1 MNPVVTPPGYH
12 RPMPAPLISVLLPF
26 YNAASTLDETLHS
39 IRQQTF
45 TDFELVAVDDG
56 SSDASAA
63 IVRRHADKD
72 ARIRLL
78 QPGRQGVVGAM
89 NSAIAAA
96 RADIAA
102 RMDAD
107 DLMAPERLE
116 RQYRLLCEQPQLAAV
131 GSQVRLFP
139 EEDIQGG
146 FHEYIRW
153 QNACLT
159 PHDIAD
165 EIYVELPIANPSLMF
180 RRAIVLALGGY
191 RDGPFPEDYD
201 MLLRLHQAGH
211 AMAKVPEILL
221 HWRDSGGRLTRTDP
235 RYSREAFARLRT
247 EFLAR
252 DPRLHGGRPLA
263 ICGAGRR
270 TRQRAQ
276 LLLDH
281 GFKPVAWIDIDPRK
295 IGNAVHGVPVHPP
308 AWLDRADKPF
318 VLSYVTNHGARD
330 IIAAQLQGMG
340 YRRGRDYLM
349 VG

>member
-1 MNPVVTPPGYH
+1 MSAAP
-12 RPMPAPLISVLLPF
+12 PLISVLLPF
-26 YNAASTLDETLHS
+26 YNAASTLDETLRS
-39 IRQQTF
+39 IRAQTL
-45 TDFELVAVDDG
+45 TQFELIAVDDG
-56 SSDASAA
+56 SSDASAE
-63 IVRRHADKD
+63 IVRRHAQED

-89 NSAIAAA
+89 NSALAAA
-96 RADIAA
+96 RSTIVA

-107 DLMAPERLE
+107 DVMAPERLE
-116 RQYRLLCEQPQLAAV
+116 RQYELLCAQPHLAAV

-139 EEDIQGG
+139 EEQIQGG

-153 QNACLT
+153 QNACLSAQ
-159 PHDIAD
+159 DIAD
-165 EIYVELPIANPSLMF
+165 EIYVELPIAHPSLMF
-180 RRAIVLALGGY
+180 RRDAVLALGGY

-201 MLLRLHQAGH
+201 LLLRLHQAGH
-211 AMAKVPEILL
+211 AMAKVPAILL
-221 HWRDSGGRLTRTDP
+221 HWRESGGRLTRTDP

-252 DPRLHGGRPLA
+252 DPRLHSGRPLA

-281 GFKPVAWIDIDPRK
+281 GFQPVAWIDIDPRK

-308 AWLDRADKPF
+308 QWLAQKAKPF

-330 IIAAQLQGMG
+330 IIAAQLQALG
-340 YRRGRDYLM
+340 YERGRDYLM

>member
-1 MNPVVTPPGYH
+1 MSATAPP
-12 RPMPAPLISVLLPF
+12 ISVLLPF
-26 YNAASTLDETLHS
+26 YNAAATLDETLHS

-45 TDFELVAVDDG
+45 TDYELVAVDDG
-56 SSDASAA
+56 SSDASAE
-63 IVRRHADKD
+63 IVRRHAHND

-89 NSAIAAA
+89 NSALAAA
-96 RADIAA
+96 RAAIAA

-116 RQYRLLCEQPQLAAV
+116 RQYRLLCAQPQLAAV

-139 EEDIQGG
+139 EHEIQGG

-153 QNACLT
+153 QNACVSA
-159 PHDIAD
+159 HDIAD
-165 EIYVELPIANPSLMF
+165 EIYVELTIAHPSLMF
-180 RRAIVLALGGY
+180 RRDIVLALGGY

-201 MLLRLHQAGH
+201 LLLRLHQAGH
-211 AMAKVPEILL
+211 AMAKVAEILL
-221 HWRDSGGRLTRTDP
+221 HWRESGGRLTRTDP
-235 RYSREAFARLRT
+235 RYSRAAFARLRT

-252 DPRLHGGRPLA
+252 DPRLHSGRPLA

-276 LLLDH
+276 LLLDK
-281 GFKPVAWIDIDPRK
+281 GFLPVAWIDIDPRK

-308 AWLDRADKPF
+308 QWLAQEAKPF

-330 IIAAQLQGMG
+330 IIAAQLQAMG
-340 YRRGRDYLM
+340 YERGRDYLM

>member
-1 MNPVVTPPGYH
+1 MS
-12 RPMPAPLISVLLPF
+12 ASDSPLISVLLPF
-26 YNAASTLDETLHS
+26 YNAAATLDETLHS
-39 IRQQTF
+39 IRRQTL
-45 TDFELVAVDDG
+45 TRFELVAVDDG

-63 IVRRHADKD
+63 IVQAQAREDG
-72 ARIRLL
+72 RIRLL

-89 NSAIAAA
+89 NSALAAA
-96 RADIAA
+96 RAPIAA

-107 DLMAPERLE
+107 DLMAPTRLE
-116 RQYRLLCEQPQLAAV
+116 RQYELLCREPRLAAV

-139 EEDIQGG
+139 EAAIRGG

-180 RRAIVLALGGY
+180 RRDIVLQLGGY

-201 MLLRLHQAGH
+201 MLLRLHHAGH
-211 AMAKVPEILL
+211 AMAKVAEVLL
-221 HWRDSGGRLTRTDP
+221 HWRDSASRLTRTDP
-235 RYSREAFARLRT
+235 RYSRAAFARLRS

-252 DPRLHGGRPLA
+252 DPRLRSGRPLA

-281 GFKPVAWIDIDPRK
+281 GFRPAAWIDIDPRK
-295 IGNAVHGVPVHPP
+295 IGNTVHGVPVHSP
-308 AWLDRADKPF
+308 AWLARDDKPF
-318 VLSYVTNHGARD
+318 VLGYVTNHGARD
-330 IIAAQLQGMG
+330 VIAAQLQAMG
-340 YRRGRDYLM
+340 YRRGSDYLM

>member
-1 MNPVVTPPGYH
+1 MS
-12 RPMPAPLISVLLPF
+12 AAQPLVSVLLPF
-26 YNAASTLDETLHS
+26 YNAAATLDETLCS
-39 IRQQTF
+39 IRLQTL
-45 TDFELVAVDDG
+45 TDFELIAVDDG
-56 SSDASAA
+56 STDASAE
-63 IVRRHADKD
+63 IVRAHARDD
-72 ARIRLL
+72 VRIRLL

-89 NSAIAAA
+89 NSALAAA
-96 RADIAA
+96 CAPVAA

-116 RQYRLLCEQPQLAAV
+116 LQYRLLCEQPQLAAV
-131 GSQVRLFP
+131 GSQVQLFP
-139 EEDIQGG
+139 AEQVQGG

-153 QNACLT
+153 QNACLSA
-159 PHDIAD
+159 HDIAD

-180 RRAIVLALGGY
+180 RRDIVLALGGY

-201 MLLRLHQAGH
+201 MLLRLHHAGH
-211 AMAKVPEILL
+211 AMAKVAQVLL
-221 HWRDSGGRLTRTDP
+221 HWRESGGRLTRTDA
-235 RYSREAFARLRT
+235 RYSREAFARLRS
-247 EFLAR
+247 EYLAR
-252 DPRLHGGRPLA
+252 DPRLHSGRPLV

-281 GFKPVAWIDIDPRK
+281 GFCPVAWIDIDPRK
-295 IGNAVHGVPVHPP
+295 IGNSVHGVPVHAPQ
-308 AWLDRADKPF
+308 WLDRADKPF

-330 IIAAQLQGMG
+330 VIAAQLQAMG